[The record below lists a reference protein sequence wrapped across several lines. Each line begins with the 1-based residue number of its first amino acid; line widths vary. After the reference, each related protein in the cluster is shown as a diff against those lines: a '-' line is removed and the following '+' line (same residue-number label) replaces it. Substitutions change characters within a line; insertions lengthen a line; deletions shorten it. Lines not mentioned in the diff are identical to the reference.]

1 MNTTKTKPTL
11 KRLRLWKAPKP
22 APTPTEPEQ
31 KSTFRYS
38 YKITQTASTGGQVTG
53 KTEQEAKAQILDLIR
68 EDEGVL
74 FDTRTIQIAL
84 VPICISCEKE
94 HRLEQLQ
101 PYGLCDICFPPQLLV
116 EGEEI

>member
-1 MNTTKTKPTL
+1 M
-11 KRLRLWKAPKP
+11 
-22 APTPTEPEQ
+22 
-31 KSTFRYS
+31 
-38 YKITQTASTGGQVTG
+38 TG
-53 KTEQEAKAQILDLIR
+53 KTEQEAKAQILNLIR